1 MATPTRPD
9 DPPAADRLSGH
20 SFRDRARRRLAAAR
34 ARFNGTWA
42 EAFIAQLRTVDA
54 VSWTTIFGAEL
65 LWSVLPLLILLS
77 SLAST
82 RIDDDLSRHIG
93 LNHHGAHIVE
103 GLFRGSPSHD
113 ALAIL
118 TGLIFSF
125 AGTIAVVTSIEKL
138 YERAFAEERLRRR
151 DVPRRVAWVF
161 VLLLVLILQAIIQ
174 KPVRTAVGPVVQTGV
189 RFVIATLFFWWT
201 MHFLLAGRAPW
212 RVLLRPAIVTALLWI
227 GLAIFSSLYF
237 SSVLVSDSHE
247 YGTIG
252 VVFTLLTWFIL
263 VGGVFVL
270 GAACGAVW
278 HQRSQP
284 PSPGAGQHGG
294 SS

>member
-1 MATPTRPD
+1 MGTPTRPD
-9 DPPAADRLSGH
+9 DPPAAERLSGH
-20 SFRDRARRRLAAAR
+20 SARDRARRQLAGAR
-34 ARFNGTWA
+34 GRFTGTWA
-42 EAFIAQLRTVDA
+42 HAFIAQLKTVDA

-93 LNHHGAHIVE
+93 LNQDGAHIVA

-113 ALAIL
+113 VLAIS

-125 AGTIAVVTSIEKL
+125 VGTIAVVTSIEER
-138 YERAFAEERLRRR
+138 YERAFASKRLGRR
-151 DVPRRVAWVF
+151 DVPRRIAWVF
-161 VLLLVLILQAIIQ
+161 VLLLVLILQATIQ
-174 KPVRTAVGPVVQTGV
+174 KPVRTAVGPVAQVGV
-189 RFVIATLFFWWT
+189 RFLIATLFFWWT
-201 MHFLLAGRAPW
+201 MHFLLAGRASW

-227 GLAIFSSLYF
+227 GLAIFSSVYF

-263 VGGVFVL
+263 IGGVFVL
-270 GAACGAVW
+270 GAAAGAVW
-278 HQRSQP
+278 HHRSQP
-284 PSPGAGQHGG
+284 TSPAAGQHGG